1 MKPRILIVNDD
12 QTSTRQLFWSLAG
25 DYDVI
30 VANDL
35 QTAIRRAT
43 IYHPDV
49 SVLDLQLTSQ
59 KDPKSVGL
67 RLLKFI
73 REHFPESKI
82 LVVAQP
88 HASRQDYEADGYLST
103 PVDLEQVLATLR
115 RIAPPQLEVF

>member
-43 IYHPDV
+43 IYQPDV
-49 SVLDLQLTSQ
+49 SVLDLQLTSE
-59 KDPKSVGL
+59 KDAKSVGL

-73 REHFPESKI
+73 KEHFPESKI

-88 HASRQDYEADGYLST
+88 RASRQDYEADGYLST